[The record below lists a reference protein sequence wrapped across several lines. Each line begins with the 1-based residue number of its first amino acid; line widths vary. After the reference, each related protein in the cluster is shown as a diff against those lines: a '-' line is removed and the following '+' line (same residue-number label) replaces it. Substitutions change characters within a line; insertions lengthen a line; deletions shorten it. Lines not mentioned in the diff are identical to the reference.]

1 MFKLSCCYVYCD
13 CKQHKGYK
21 MTKKIMSL
29 FTILV
34 LLGAPTMIIADE
46 ALPNST
52 TEWLEDVIDPDDSSA
67 DGCYCG

>member
-1 MFKLSCCYVYCD
+1 
-13 CKQHKGYK
+13 